1 MVLDLKGITKKYNG
15 ETVLEDV
22 SMSFETGKRYLLKG
36 VSGAGK
42 TTLIRLIMG
51 LEEPDAGLISIHNG
65 SGSSFRDYK
74 KSLKT
79 VRFGTVFQEDRLCEN
94 KDALTN
100 IRIVNPGLSRDDIMS
115 GLDRLLPK
123 EDINKPVSELS
134 GGMKR
139 RVSLIR
145 ACAIDRDIYLL
156 DEPFTGLD
164 SENAI
169 RAAGYIDEK
178 TRGGILIITSHT
190 ESVLSHISDLKIYD
204 FGVKNKL
211 T

>member
-42 TTLIRLIMG
+42 TTIIRLIMG
-51 LEEPDAGLISIHNG
+51 LEEPDAGLIAIHNG

-100 IRIVNPGLSRDDIMS
+100 IRIVNSGLSRDDIMS
-115 GLDRLLPK
+115 ELDRLLPK

>member
-1 MVLDLKGITKKYNG
+1 M
-15 ETVLEDV
+15 
-22 SMSFETGKRYLLKG
+22 
-36 VSGAGK
+36 
-42 TTLIRLIMG
+42 
-51 LEEPDAGLISIHNG
+51 
-65 SGSSFRDYK
+65 
-74 KSLKT
+74 
-79 VRFGTVFQEDRLCEN
+79 RFGTVFQEDRLCEN

-100 IRIVNPGLSRDDIMS
+100 IRIVNPGISRDDIMS

-145 ACAIDRDIYLL
+145 ACAMDRDIYLL